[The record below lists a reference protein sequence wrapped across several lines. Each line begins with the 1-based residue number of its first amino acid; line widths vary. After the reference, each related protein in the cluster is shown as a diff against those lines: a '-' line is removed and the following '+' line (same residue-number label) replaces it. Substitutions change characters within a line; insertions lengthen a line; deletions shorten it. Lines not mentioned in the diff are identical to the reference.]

1 MGCELEANAASFGMN
16 IFKYMMRIL
25 YTRLILEWQD
35 LDVTY
40 PKWVSTLVMDDVYY
54 TAVLIIVCA
63 NAFAVG
69 LVIGWLMTIV

>member
-25 YTRLILEWQD
+25 YTRVTEEWQD

-40 PKWVSTLVMDDVYY
+40 PKWLCTLVMNELYY
-54 TAVLIIVCA
+54 TITLVAACITC
-63 NAFAVG
+63 FAVG
-69 LVIGWLMTIV
+69 LAVGTVVTLV